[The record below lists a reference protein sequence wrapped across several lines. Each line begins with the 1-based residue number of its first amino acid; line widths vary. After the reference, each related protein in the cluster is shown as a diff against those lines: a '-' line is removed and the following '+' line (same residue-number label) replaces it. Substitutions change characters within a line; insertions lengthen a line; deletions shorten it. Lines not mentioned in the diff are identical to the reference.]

1 VLNDELSAQTSVGR
15 GSAVLFSDVE
25 ERLPVGPLVGIIP
38 PAFKERQ
45 LSNKSISSP
54 EPACEIWV
62 NDVQVGNG
70 NGRLA
75 ETANTRRYASRVLT
89 ALLQERELLE
99 ARMAAGGTRDPM
111 KRITGHSAM
120 ENAISSTKE
129 MIAAM
134 DRMLAQMGRRLPV
147 QAGDSRRP

>member
-1 VLNDELSAQTSVGR
+1 M
-15 GSAVLFSDVE
+15 
-25 ERLPVGPLVGIIP
+25 
-38 PAFKERQ
+38 
-45 LSNKSISSP
+45 SNKSTPST
-54 EPACEIWV
+54 EPAGEIWV
-62 NDVQVGNG
+62 DETHVG

-75 ETANTRRYASRVLT
+75 QTASTRRYASRVLT

-99 ARMAAGGTRDPM
+99 ARMAAVGTRDPM

-147 QAGDSRRP
+147 QAGDPGRP